1 MSSDRRE
8 WAASNRSLFSS
19 PEADRRASLRSVS
32 PIPSAVQ
39 NSPATVYWGSTDLSI
54 RSRVADRSPLM
65 SESPWISDPPK
76 RSSLN
81 RSGDDPSPKYGIGLK
96 VENRYPHI
104 IQHVT
109 NLQDPY
115 GHDISDR
122 VQVGDILELVDGQ
135 AVTKSKDRID
145 YSVLGDYGS
154 VVKITLRSKSSGE
167 LYDLQVRRHLLFQG
181 MAPDTS
187 RVESDLLYFVFRAL
201 NEIRNILVNDT
212 GSHLKDAVQMIHS
225 CEGVLGLEC
234 GEVLG
239 RNSLHVFH
247 ATLGS
252 PAHIYGGLMRGDEV
266 VKFEETSVQ
275 RVHLQNDINVGA
287 IGSECRIR
295 VKRGQKEHEIKLF
308 RTSAN
313 AVHRVEDL
321 FKAIQL
327 LREKMFRTLSNP
339 EEMDPSIKLV
349 WDNAL
354 LLEKDR
360 QQIEASIVGV
370 LETVQTNLLHR
381 VSIAEKF
388 LNRIKQEGVGSLAV
402 DTSRRSNESGAQ
414 DLEERNRYVARFS
427 ECMNTLA
434 STILN
439 IEDQIAAIG
448 NKFGDKQ
455 ALNTWTISYKN
466 NEIANFEDQLRK
478 KEEIIRKLEDE
489 QEKQSRSLEAIRIE
503 EQRQQSESKSEA
515 AYLKQK
521 LERVQRELDRAESSN
536 LDLRREVETLQAD
549 LKEKVSPIP
558 SRSSHVSSGVMTD
571 PVDEGPGK
579 ESLQAEIDELKKKV
593 LELEKSNSEYRVLL
607 EKEKLEAQRTHERM
621 MEMEKF
627 KEELITQMHSAHQE
641 LNQNKQALQEKEIV
655 AKEVLKEFAS
665 LQRSQ
670 EASITSMK
678 DQIAEFCRKYST
690 DFSTLD
696 DSNSFESLNV
706 VFNSAVELVTEVIQN
721 AEERREE
728 AEASRR
734 ECERLVSEK
743 EELIRQ
749 LEQKPD
755 NKESGDKNLSLIMQ
769 QISDLKEQLADLQR
783 EKTRPALASQE
794 SLRTDPLLLKKI
806 DISSK
811 VGLPLSPSQEQ
822 RKLSR
827 PTSSSVS
834 VADFQDYTFT
844 SSDVRVDA
852 VAGGQQERGQE
863 RGIIGFT
870 IEREFPFR
878 VLEIHDLVDEY
889 GNTIND
895 AIEIGDML
903 THVDGEDITDETI
916 HFVLQ
921 KLSGPPGGSINL
933 IFRTERASSYEVV
946 VQRHRPRTT
955 SKKFGN
961 LETFHM
967 NDHGQIS
974 PSDVSDVRINRLPV
988 PQAAEEEGQH
998 RLLQSPPRGR
1008 AGANRF

>member
-1 MSSDRRE
+1 MATIDGSDDSHMHTKLTKLPCAISRRCE
-8 WAASNRSLFSS
+8 PSQLA
-19 PEADRRASLRSVS
+19 S
-32 PIPSAVQ
+32 PIVNESWNESRYVAGPAQ
-39 NSPATVYWGSTDLSI
+39 QWLTNSPATVYWGSTDLSI

-122 VQVGDILELVDGQ
+122 ILELVDGQ

-295 VKRGQKEHEIKLF
+295 KEHEIKLF

-313 AVHRVEDL
+313 AVHR
-321 FKAIQL
+321 
-327 LREKMFRTLSNP
+327 
-339 EEMDPSIKLV
+339 LV

-414 DLEERNRYVARFS
+414 ASRAELGRHRYYSRLS

-734 ECERLVSEK
+734 ECERLVRFAPLSHFSPSPRSQSLTSATLSEK

-988 PQAAEEEGQH
+988 PQVSERWEME
-998 RLLQSPPRGR
+998 
-1008 AGANRF
+1008 AGG